1 MSDHVELENRNTW
14 HVSHDKTAKLKLNLK
29 LMYIFKRNR
38 QDKISSFF
46 GGDVSL
52 KTFYL
57 WKGN

>member
-1 MSDHVELENRNTW
+1 MSDHVELENRNNW

-46 GGDVSL
+46 GGGCLFKNILSL
-52 KTFYL
+52 ER
-57 WKGN
+57 